1 MSKKQNIIK
10 LVPIGNVEGN
20 DKSNAIGKLVTP
32 LPDDTTPRYICGH
45 CDEELL
51 SRINPIEVEEGQR
64 FLFLCPECQGFSE
77 YKK

>member
-10 LVPIGNVEGN
+10 LVPISNVEEN

-32 LPDDTTPRYICGH
+32 LPGDMTSRYICGH

-51 SRINPIEVEEGQR
+51 SRINPIEEGQR
-64 FLFLCPECQGFSE
+64 FLCPKCQGFSE
-77 YKK
+77 YKE